1 MDQIAV
7 AKHRIET
14 DRRVSNT
21 SPALVATEIKSVK
34 SQALKPAEQE
44 KSSSKQ
50 IHEHLS
56 AVKKWSST

>member
-1 MDQIAV
+1 MIHPQ
-7 AKHRIET
+7 H
-14 DRRVSNT
+14 NT